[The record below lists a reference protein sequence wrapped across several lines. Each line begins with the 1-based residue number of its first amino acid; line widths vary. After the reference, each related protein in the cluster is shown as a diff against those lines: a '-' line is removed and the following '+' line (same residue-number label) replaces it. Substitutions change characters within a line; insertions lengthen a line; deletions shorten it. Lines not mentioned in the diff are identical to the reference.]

1 MALFSALQQYEYQ
14 GGGFVEVQTS
24 GYEKRTILTM
34 LDPNDRGHEVY
45 GILAWNFE
53 VVVCYSVEEFL
64 EKLAGR
70 YLDLSVAIVDVDIA
84 QEDDCALLRTIS
96 SNQHYNSI
104 PVLIMSKRP
113 LVDSDMRCLDEGA
126 VDFLMRPYFSHLL
139 KQRVENAINLKRM
152 EAFYEL
158 ESMLCELPSNIFL
171 KDTECRYV
179 FCTHYWHHL
188 DMPDDPDWSI
198 RGLTDMDIR
207 KDKENAAKAMEAD
220 REIIRTGKGTNYV
233 IEINVDDTQEF
244 MELIKRP
251 VFDKDGNVAGI
262 IALINDV
269 TERELLKRDLE
280 VRAHTDELTGL
291 GNHRSFA
298 DYVEEVKYRNDF
310 PIGVISADCD
320 KLKRVNDTFGHL
332 VGDEYIRRSALAVE
346 SALPEGSSAFR
357 TGGDEFIAFLP
368 GKSLEETE
376 EVIQVAH
383 SKLGD
388 FKLDECDLSISFGAA
403 VISNQDENVLDV
415 IANADRIMYAYKAK
429 HRRARATDVKDER

>member
-1 MALFSALQQYEYQ
+1 M
-14 GGGFVEVQTS
+14 EVQTS

-291 GNHRSFA
+291 ENRRSFDEA
-298 DYVEEVKYRNDF
+298 LRDIMHDDAF
-310 PIGVISADCD
+310 PIGVISIDCD
-320 KLKRVNDTFGHL
+320 GLKRINDTLGHQA
-332 VGDEYIRRSALAVE
+332 GDSYIRISATAFK
-346 SALPEGSSAFR
+346 SALPFEVKAYR
-357 TGGDEFIAFLP
+357 VGGDEFIALLP
-368 GKSLEETE
+368 NTSQEEAETIARQVQRNAEMFTLDGKAVSVSCGASTIE
-376 EVIQVAH
+376 
-383 SKLGD
+383 
-388 FKLDECDLSISFGAA
+388 DL
-403 VISNQDENVLDV
+403 NDNVLE
-415 IANADRIMYAYKAK
+415 ALARADRNMYNDKA
-429 HRRARATDVKDER
+429 ARKQARQ